1 VIFSPQHLYHFI
13 SGLNLGLYKE
23 DAFSSYCDSN
33 PWNPAGDGLL
43 FEDFKFPIF
52 FINETKLNQSVL
64 LNDVEFK

>member
-1 VIFSPQHLYHFI
+1 LTDNFSSQVNHCIFFLSF
-13 SGLNLGLYKE
+13 LGLYKE

-43 FEDFKFPIF
+43 FEDFKFPIY

-64 LNDVEFK
+64 LDDV